1 MKRKIFLIIELILTL
16 FIPIFSN
23 ASTEDIIESQKET
36 LGITKFIEAADKY
49 TNEVLEGVN
58 VGDLI
63 TEAIGGKINTDTIFK
78 KILSLFGSEV
88 QETIQA
94 IASILVVIVIHSV
107 LKSLTESLGND
118 SIGQITYYAQYI
130 LIVTI
135 IMNNLSNVLSMTRE
149 TISNLVGFMNTLIPL
164 LITLIISTGSIATG
178 AVIQPI
184 LLFIINFIGN
194 TIEVFFIPFILI
206 SSVLSIISNISSKAQ
221 IDKIAKFFNSTVVWT
236 LGIILTVFVGVLSLE
251 GTLSSSVDGI
261 TAKATKAAV
270 SSVIPVVGKILGDT
284 VDTVMGCSLI
294 LKNAVGL
301 VGVVIIVGICIMPI
315 LKLTVLSTTYSLT
328 AALIQPIADEKIV
341 KLMDQISG
349 MFKLLLGILC
359 VVSVM
364 LIIGV
369 TLVIKIS
376 NSGMMYR

>member
-1 MKRKIFLIIELILTL
+1 MKKRIFCIIAIILI
-16 FIPIFSN
+16 FIPTVSEAEN
-23 ASTEDIIESQKET
+23 EDIMESQKET
-36 LGITKFIEAADKY
+36 LGISNFIEAADKY
-49 TNEVLEGVN
+49 SSEVLDGVDI
-58 VGDLI
+58 GDLVND
-63 TEAIGGKINTDTIFK
+63 AIGGKINTDTIFK
-78 KILSLFGSEV
+78 KIISLFGSEV
-88 QETIQA
+88 QECIRA
-94 IASILVVIVIHSV
+94 VASILVIIIIHSI
-107 LKSLTESLGND
+107 LKSITESLGND
-118 SIGQITYYAQYI
+118 SVGQITYYAQYI

-135 IMNNLSNVLSMTRE
+135 IMNNLSNVLSMIRE
-149 TISNLVGFMNTLIPL
+149 TISNLVGFMNTLVPL
-164 LITLIISTGSIATG
+164 LITLIISTGSAVSG

-194 TIEVFFIPFILI
+194 AIEVFFIPFILI

-221 IDKIAKFFNSTVVWT
+221 IEKIAKFFNSSVVWT
-236 LGIILTVFVGVLSLE
+236 LGIVLTVFVGVLSLE

-294 LKNAVGL
+294 LKNAVGM
-301 VGVVIIVGICIMPI
+301 VGVVIIIGICIMPI
-315 LKLTVLSTTYSLT
+315 LKLTVLTITYSLT
-328 AALIQPIADEKIV
+328 AAIIQPVADEKIV
-341 KLMDQISG
+341 KLMEQISG

-369 TLVIKIS
+369 TLVIRIS

>member
-1 MKRKIFLIIELILTL
+1 MKKRFFLIIEIILILFVPT
-16 FIPIFSN
+16 ISN
-23 ASTEDIIESQKET
+23 ADTQDIIENQKET
-36 LGITKFIEAADKY
+36 LGISEFIKATDKY
-49 TNEVLEGVN
+49 SNEVLEDIDI
-58 VGDLI
+58 GDLI
-63 TEAIGGKINTDTIFK
+63 NEAIGGKIKTDTFFK
-78 KILSLFGSEV
+78 KIVSLFGSEV
-88 QETIQA
+88 SQSIQT
-94 IASILVVIVIHSV
+94 IASILVVIIIHSI
-107 LKSLTESLGND
+107 LKSITESLGND
-118 SIGQITYYAQYI
+118 SVGQITYYAQYI

-135 IMNNLSNVLSMTRE
+135 IMNNLSNILSMTRQ
-149 TISNLVGFMNTLIPL
+149 TISNLVGFMNCLVPL
-164 LITLIISTGSIATG
+164 LITLIISTGSITTG
-178 AVIQPI
+178 GVIQPI

-194 TIEVFFIPFILI
+194 AIEVFFIPFILI

-221 IDKIAKFFNSTVVWT
+221 IDKIAKFFNSSVVWT
-236 LGIILTVFVGVLSLE
+236 LGVVLTIFVGVLSLE

-261 TAKATKAAV
+261 TAKATKTAV

-294 LKNAVGL
+294 LKNAIGL
-301 VGVVIIVGICIMPI
+301 VGVIIIIGICIMPI
-315 LKLTVLSTTYSLT
+315 LKLTALSITYSLT
-328 AALIQPIADEKIV
+328 AAIIQPVADEKIV

-349 MFKLLLGILC
+349 IFKILLGILC

>member
-1 MKRKIFLIIELILTL
+1 MKIKIFFIIELIFVL
-16 FIPIFSN
+16 FMPIISS
-23 ASTEDIIESQKET
+23 ADTGDIIESQKET
-36 LGITKFIEAADKY
+36 LGITKFIQEADKY
-49 TNEVLEGVN
+49 SNEVLDGVDI
-58 VGDLI
+58 GDLI
-63 TEAIGGKINTDTIFK
+63 TQAIGGKIKTDTIFK

-88 QETIQA
+88 TQSVQA
-94 IASILVVIVIHSV
+94 IASILVVIIIHSI
-107 LKSLTESLGND
+107 LKSITESLGND
-118 SIGQITYYAQYI
+118 SVGQITYYAQYI
-130 LIVTI
+130 IIVTI
-135 IMNNLSNVLSMTRE
+135 IMNNLSNVLNMTRN
-149 TISNLVGFMNTLIPL
+149 TISNLVGFMNTLVPL
-164 LITLIISTGSIATG
+164 LITLIISTGSVTTG

-184 LLFIINFIGN
+184 LLFLINFIGN
-194 TIEVFFIPFILI
+194 AIEVFFIPFILI
-206 SSVLSIISNISSKAQ
+206 SSVLSIISNISSKGQ

-236 LGIILTVFVGVLSLE
+236 LGIVLTIFVGVLSLE

-261 TAKATKAAV
+261 SAKVAKSAV

-301 VGVVIIVGICIMPI
+301 VGTLILVGICIMPI
-315 LKLTVLSTTYSLT
+315 LKLTALSITYSLT
-328 AALIQPIADEKIV
+328 AAMIQPVADEKIV

-369 TLVIKIS
+369 TLVIRIS

>member
-1 MKRKIFLIIELILTL
+1 MRKKVIFIIELILIL
-16 FIPIFSN
+16 CIPNISN
-23 ASTEDIIESQKET
+23 AETESIMEAQKET
-36 LGITKFIEAADKY
+36 LGITNFIQSAEKY
-49 TNEVLEGVN
+49 SNEVLDGVD
-58 VGDLI
+58 VSGLI
-63 TEAIGGKINTDTIFK
+63 NEAISGKINTDSIFK
-78 KILSLFGSEV
+78 KIISIFGSEV
-88 QETIQA
+88 QQTIRA
-94 IASILVVIVIHSV
+94 IGSILVIIIIHSI
-107 LKSLTESLGND
+107 LKSITDSLGND
-118 SIGQITYYAQYI
+118 GIGQITYYAQYI

-135 IMNNLSNVLSMTRE
+135 IMNNLSDVLSMTRE
-149 TISNLVGFMNTLIPL
+149 TISNLVGFMNTLVPL
-164 LITLIISTGSIATG
+164 LITLVISTGS
-178 AVIQPI
+178 AVSGTVTQPI

-194 TIEVFFIPFILI
+194 AIEAIFIPFILI

-221 IDKIAKFFNSTVVWT
+221 IDKIAKFFNSTVIWT
-236 LGIILTVFVGVLSLE
+236 LGIVLTVFVGVLSLE

-261 TAKATKAAV
+261 SAKAAKAAV

-315 LKLTVLSTTYSLT
+315 LKLTVLSITYSLT
-328 AALIQPIADEKIV
+328 AAIIQPIADEKIV

-349 MFKLLLGILC
+349 IFKLVLGILC